1 MWQVFIGSIVL
12 SIIHALIPNHW
23 LPLIAIGKAEKWTQR
38 ETLSATLVT
47 AIAHIASTIMIG
59 IAVGFIGYKLS
70 NAFEFISAII
80 APMVLIVL
88 GLIYIITDLL
98 HAHRHEHS
106 HLSLNKEAKSR
117 FAILASLSL
126 AMFLSPCIELE
137 AYYFQ
142 AGTLGWIGI
151 LIVSAVYALV
161 TPSLMVLLVYLG
173 AKGLAKFDLH
183 FLEHHVKKIT
193 GILLIA
199 LGLLA
204 YFVH

>member
-1 MWQVFIGSIVL
+1 MWQLFIGSVAL
-12 SIIHALIPNHW
+12 SVIHALIPNHW
-23 LPLIAIGKAEKWTQR
+23 LPLIAIGRTEKWTRR
-38 ETLSATLVT
+38 ETLSATLIT
-47 AIAHIASTIMIG
+47 ALAHIASTIIIG

-70 NAFEFISAII
+70 GSFELISSVI
-80 APMVLIVL
+80 APLVLIAL
-88 GLIYIITDLL
+88 GLVYVILDLR
-98 HAHRHEHS
+98 HAGRHEHG
-106 HLSLNKEAKSR
+106 HLSVSKNARSR

-142 AGTLGWIGI
+142 AGTSGWIGI

-173 AKGLAKFDLH
+173 MKGLNRINPH
-183 FLEHHVKKIT
+183 FLEHHTRKIT
-193 GILLIA
+193 GIVLIA

-204 YFVH
+204 YLIH

>member
-1 MWQVFIGSIVL
+1 MWQVFVGSIVL

-23 LPLIAIGKAEKWTQR
+23 LPLIAIGKTERWTQR
-38 ETLSATLVT
+38 ETLSATLIT
-47 AIAHIASTIMIG
+47 ALAHIASTIIIG
-59 IAVGFIGYKLS
+59 IVVGFIGYKLS
-70 NAFEFISAII
+70 GAFELISSII
-80 APMVLIVL
+80 APLVLVIL
-88 GLIYIITDLL
+88 GLVYLITDLL
-98 HAHRHEHS
+98 HAHHHEHS
-106 HLSLNKEAKSR
+106 HLSVNKNAKSR

-142 AGTLGWIGI
+142 AGTLGWTGI
-151 LIVSAVYALV
+151 LVVSVVYALV

-173 AKGLAKFDLH
+173 TKGLDRFNWH
-183 FLEHHVKKIT
+183 FLEHHMRKIT
-193 GILLIA
+193 GIILIV